1 MAIKKELGKI
11 LSSLT
16 ISNYKEIITDSMN
29 LFIEAK
35 KDSRL
40 DSFSEEEEYGITFL
54 EKDFM
59 EEKVDLCRSILIPF
73 KSAKT
78 FFTENSTVFNLLEQ
92 ETEYKS
98 QLFSLESLLVNKIN
112 NNDRNS
118 FFNIFNNQIPFG
130 IIEKKK
136 FNIFTHQKGNKTFNA
151 DFQIPICFL
160 GEEYTQIAHKLNKLN
175 KVFNLSNCI
184 ESSTKII
191 SLRSE
196 IMGDIVFQEEISSIK
211 KNSNR
216 EKQISLYLDFYF
228 KYTDDKEFKEVLKLI
243 SDSKFDSLYEINN
256 EFKNYLNN
264 TISQT
269 NKKNIK

>member
-1 MAIKKELGKI
+1 MTIKKELGKI

-16 ISNYKEIITDSMN
+16 ISNYKEVITDSMN

-40 DSFSEEEEYGITFL
+40 DNFSEEEEYGITFL

-73 KSAKT
+73 KAAKT
-78 FFTENSTVFNLLEQ
+78 FSTENSTIFNLLDQ
-92 ETEYKS
+92 ENEYKS
-98 QLFSLESLLVNKIN
+98 QLFSLESLLLNKIN

-118 FFNIFNNQIPFG
+118 FFNVFNNQMPFG
-130 IIEKKK
+130 IIDKKK
-136 FNIFTHQKGNKTFNA
+136 FNIFTHQKLNKTFNA

-160 GEEYTQIAHKLNKLN
+160 GVEYTEIAYKFNRLNKI
-175 KVFNLSNCI
+175 FNLSNCI
-184 ESSTKII
+184 NSATKII

-196 IMGDIVFQEEISSIK
+196 IIGDIVYSEEINFIK

-216 EKQISLYLDFYF
+216 SKQTELFLDFYF

-264 TISQT
+264 TISQA